1 MADAGLVAVLRV
13 AIVAGSGATSFHHE
27 SEKSTGTLDGS
38 WFAQVHIGA
47 FSSCGWPGFVLGVFF
62 ADNFFS
68 DEEQSRQQEDLLFR
82 TAGERRKQVTKS
94 WCKFLNKC
102 FREGKL
108 SSTKH

>member
-62 ADNFFS
+62 ADNSFF
-68 DEEQSRQQEDLLFR
+68 R
-82 TAGERRKQVTKS
+82 
-94 WCKFLNKC
+94 
-102 FREGKL
+102 
-108 SSTKH
+108 